1 MYFSKRKQ
9 MPQHK
14 QLAHLVYDKGMR
26 QYYKSHYEDK
36 YEKRINHLVNFN
48 NQLMAELEQWERV
61 GERLEK
67 ATVEEHRWKRDML

>member
-1 MYFSKRKQ
+1 
-9 MPQHK
+9 MPQTTHK
-14 QLAHLVYDKGMR
+14 QLAHLVYDKGLR

-36 YEKRINHLVNFN
+36 YEKRIDYLVNFN

-67 ATVEEHRWKRDML
+67 ATDDSLSPEEHRWKRDML